1 LIQDLHKFEQQL
13 RSLIDELE
21 NFEEI
26 AKYLKPLPG
35 DIPKVHNMDI
45 FGDTI
50 SLKGIIGGDHIV
62 YVDFNKR
69 YDLDALIKD
78 VKNRGRN
85 DIAERLEKN
94 RKKAGILL
102 ADVSGHRITDA
113 LLTGM
118 LHQAFLLGV
127 IYELKYRGTVTVDL
141 FENINTR
148 FYNSSAVGKYIT
160 MIYGEISETGSFH
173 FFSAGH
179 PPPIVFSY
187 DFNKIVEISKDR
199 LTTFPPIGTMSS
211 KEQLHIEF
219 HDNLLGYKEKYT
231 INELNLMGKGDI
243 MILYSDGLSEH
254 TDENGEEY
262 FKTRLE
268 NKLRELKDLASKDI
282 FLSIRD
288 DLLRFSSPAD
298 DLSFIVIKRS

>member
-26 AKYLKPLPG
+26 SKYLKPLPG
-35 DIPKVHNMDI
+35 EIPHVKNMDI
-45 FGDTI
+45 YGDTI
-50 SLKGIIGGDHIV
+50 SLKSIIGGDHIV

-78 VKNRGRN
+78 VKKHGRN

-94 RKKAGILL
+94 RKKAGIML

-127 IYELKYRGTVTVDL
+127 IYELKYMGTVTVDL

-173 FFSAGH
+173 FISAGH

-187 DFNKIVEISKDR
+187 DFNKIVEISGDR
-199 LTTFPPIGTMSS
+199 LTTFPPIATMPS

-243 MILYSDGLSEH
+243 MILYSDGFSEH
-254 TDENGEEY
+254 ADESGEEY

-268 NKLRELKDLASKDI
+268 NKLRELKDSTSKNI
-282 FLSIRD
+282 FLTIRD
-288 DLLRFSSPAD
+288 DLLGFAAPAD
-298 DLSFIVIKRS
+298 DLSFIVIKRT

>member
-1 LIQDLHKFEQQL
+1 MIEDLHKFEQQL

-35 DIPKVHNMDI
+35 EVPYVRNMDI
-45 FGDTI
+45 YGDTI
-50 SLKGIIGGDHIV
+50 GLKGLIGGDHIV

-69 YDLDALIKD
+69 YDLDALIKNALS
-78 VKNRGRN
+78 KGNN
-85 DIAERLEKN
+85 ELAKKLEKN
-94 RKKAGILL
+94 KTKAGIML

-127 IYELKYRGTVTVDL
+127 IYELKFRGTVSVEL
-141 FENINTR
+141 LENINTR

-160 MIYGEISETGSFH
+160 MIYGEISEAGSFH
-173 FFSAGH
+173 FVSAGH
-179 PPPIVFSY
+179 LPPIVFSY
-187 DFNKIVEISKDR
+187 DFGKIVEISKDR
-199 LTTFPPIGTMSS
+199 LTTFPPIATMPT
-211 KEQLHIEF
+211 KGGFHIEH

-231 INELNLMGKGDI
+231 VNELNLMGKGDI
-243 MILYSDGLSEH
+243 MMLYSDGLYEIAN
-254 TDENGEEY
+254 DDGEEY

-268 NKLRELKDLASKDI
+268 KKLAELKNLTAKEIFMNIKDDVLK
-282 FLSIRD
+282 FAT
-288 DLLRFSSPAD
+288 PED
-298 DLSFIVIKRS
+298 DLSFIIIKRT

>member
-1 LIQDLHKFEQQL
+1 MIEDLHKFEQQL

-26 AKYLKPLPG
+26 SKYLKPLPG
-35 DIPKVHNMDI
+35 EIPHVKNMDLY
-45 FGDTI
+45 GDTI

-69 YDLDALIKD
+69 YDLNALIKD
-78 VKNRGRN
+78 VKSHGRN

-94 RKKAGILL
+94 KKKAGIML

-160 MIYGEISETGSFH
+160 MIYGEISEAGSFH
-173 FFSAGH
+173 FISAGH

-187 DFNKIVEISKDR
+187 EFNKIVEISKDR
-199 LTTFPPIGTMSS
+199 LTTFPPIATMPA
-211 KEQLHIEF
+211 KEELHIEY

-231 INELNLMGKGDI
+231 VNEINLMGKGDI
-243 MILYSDGLSEH
+243 MLLYSDGLSEH
-254 TDENGEEY
+254 SNEAGEEY

-268 NKLRELKDLASKDI
+268 QKLREVKNRPSKEI
-282 FLSIRD
+282 YMSIKE
-288 DLLRFSSPAD
+288 DLLRFAAPED
-298 DLSFIVIKRS
+298 DLSFIIIKKK

>member
-1 LIQDLHKFEQQL
+1 M
-13 RSLIDELE
+13 IDELE

-26 AKYLKPLPG
+26 SKYLKPLPG
-35 DIPKVHNMDI
+35 EIPYVKNVDLY
-45 FGDTI
+45 GDTI

-69 YDLDALIKD
+69 YDLNALIKD
-78 VKNRGRN
+78 LKNKGKHE
-85 DIAERLEKN
+85 IADRLEKN
-94 RKKAGILL
+94 KKKAGIML

-160 MIYGEISETGSFH
+160 MIYGEISDTGSFH
-173 FFSAGH
+173 FISAGH
-179 PPPIVFSY
+179 PPPIVFSFE
-187 DFNKIVEISKDR
+187 FNKIVEISKDR
-199 LTTFPPIGTMSS
+199 LATFPPIGTMPA
-211 KEQLHIEF
+211 KEELHIEF
-219 HDNLLGYKEKYT
+219 HDNLLGYKDKYT
-231 INELNLMGKGDI
+231 INEISLMGKGDI
-243 MILYSDGLSEH
+243 MLLYSDGFSEH
-254 TDENGEEY
+254 ANEAGEEY

-268 NKLRELKDLASKDI
+268 QKLREVKNRPSKEI
-282 FLSIRD
+282 YMSIKE
-288 DLLRFSSPAD
+288 DLLRFAAPAD
-298 DLSFIVIKRS
+298 DLSFIVIKRK